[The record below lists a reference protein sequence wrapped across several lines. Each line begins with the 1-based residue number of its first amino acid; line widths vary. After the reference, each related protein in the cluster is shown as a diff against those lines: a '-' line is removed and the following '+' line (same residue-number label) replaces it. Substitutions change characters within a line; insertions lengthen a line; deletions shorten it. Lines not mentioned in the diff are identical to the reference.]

1 MPKNAALG
9 MAINRRTCCV
19 AFVAALGLAVLAA
32 GGQPL
37 AVSSPSAGISAGIKE
52 DIYDVALVTPER
64 GFAVGDAGVIV
75 ASEDGG
81 RSWRRAPSGV
91 NDPVFHLAFVDEQS
105 GWASGRTGLVL
116 HTADGGKR

>member
-1 MPKNAALG
+1 MPTNAALG
-9 MAINRRTCCV
+9 MATNRRTCCV
-19 AFVAALGLAVLAA
+19 AFVAALSLAVLAA

-52 DIYDVALVTPER
+52 DLYDVALLTPER

-81 RSWRRAPSGV
+81 RSVRGAPSGG
-91 NDPVFHLAFVDEQS
+91 NDPALHLAFVDEQS
-105 GWASGRTGLVL
+105 DGRRGRLGVARLT
-116 HTADGGKR
+116 DGRGM

>member
-1 MPKNAALG
+1 MPTNAALG

-19 AFVAALGLAVLAA
+19 AFVAALGLAALAA

-52 DIYDVALVTPER
+52 DLYDVALVTPER

-81 RSWRRAPSGV
+81 GRPRGPPAGGEGPGFPL
-91 NDPVFHLAFVDEQS
+91 PV
-105 GWASGRTGLVL
+105 
-116 HTADGGKR
+116 